1 MTDNGSAT
9 DRTPDPAPPSATKRV
24 HDAIGAAKD
33 IVANADLEQLRAKAG
48 DAAGALYRSGRD
60 LVSNPP
66 DLDKATDELRESIR
80 RNPLAAVGI
89 AFTAGLLLA
98 LLTRG

>member
-1 MTDNGSAT
+1 MTDDGSAT
-9 DRTPDPAPPSATKRV
+9 SGTPDDASPSVAKR
-24 HDAIGAAKD
+24 AQQALGAAKD
-33 IVANADLEQLRAKAG
+33 LVANTDLDQLRARAG

-60 LVSNPP
+60 VVSNPP

-80 RNPLAAVGI
+80 KNPLAAVGI